1 MMKRKKLIIVAI
13 FMMSIAMVMP
23 AKQVM
28 AKKVLLKTQ
37 AMFPLS
43 MPLLGKPL
51 VWFSDQMKTISSG
64 EIIFKLYDPG
74 KLVPVTEILESV
86 SKGHIQ
92 AGYAA
97 PGFWMGKVP
106 AAPIFGSVPFGPE
119 GPEYMAWMFQGNG
132 LKLWQEAY
140 DSAGYNVKVFPV
152 ILCPPETSGW
162 YAKEIKNPSDFKGL
176 KMRFYGLGGSV
187 IEKLGASATML
198 PPAEI
203 FPSLEKGAID
213 AAEFSSPYVDVSQG
227 FYKVVKYNY
236 FPGWHQQTSIHELII
251 NKDLWNKMTPVQ
263 QAQIEMGI
271 RASLLQTQAIGEG
284 SQGPVIMKNAEK
296 RGVNNMYWSD
306 EMLAAF
312 KAAWEEVVKEQCSKN
327 EMFNK
332 VWQDLSAFRAQYK
345 VYSELGFLPRSKPS
359 GK

>member
-1 MMKRKKLIIVAI
+1 MKRVKFIFVAVLLVS
-13 FMMSIAMVMP
+13 MAMVMP
-23 AKQVM
+23 TNQVF
-28 AKKVLLKTQ
+28 AKKFVLKTQ
-37 AMFPLS
+37 AMFPLA

-51 VWFSDQMKTISSG
+51 VWFSNQLEKASSG
-64 EIIFKLYDPG
+64 EIVFKLYDPG
-74 KLVPVTEILESV
+74 KMVPVVEILESV

-97 PGFWMGKVP
+97 PAFWMGKVSTS
-106 AAPIFGSVPFGPE
+106 PIFGSVPFGPE

-140 DSAGYNVKVFPV
+140 DRAGYNVKVFPV

-162 YAKEIKNPSDFKGL
+162 FAKEIKTVKDFKGL

-187 IEKLGASATML
+187 IQKLGASATML

-203 FPSLEKGAID
+203 FPALEKGVID

-236 FPGWHQQTSIHELII
+236 FPGWHQQTSIHELTI
-251 NKDLWNKMTPVQ
+251 NKDVWNKMTPAQ
-263 QAQIEMGI
+263 QTQIELAV

-284 SQGPVIMKNAEK
+284 SQGPVIRENVEK
-296 RGVNNMYWSD
+296 RGVKNMYWSPALLSAFKTAWEQVLEEQCAKD
-306 EMLAAF
+306 PFFKKVWDDLAAF
-312 KAAWEEVVKEQCSKN
+312 RE
-327 EMFNK
+327 
-332 VWQDLSAFRAQYK
+332 DYK
-345 VYSELGFLPRSKPS
+345 VYSRIGFMPRETGLK
-359 GK
+359 

>member
-1 MMKRKKLIIVAI
+1 MKIAKFIGVMLLVAALALPLTT
-13 FMMSIAMVMP
+13 SNAH
-23 AKQVM
+23 

-37 AMFPLS
+37 AMFSLS

-51 VWFSDQMKTISSG
+51 VWFADIMKTASG
-64 EIIFKLYDPG
+64 GQINFKLYDPG
-74 KLVPVTEILESV
+74 KLVPVTEILEAV

-97 PGFWMGKVP
+97 PAFWMGKVP
-106 AAPIFGSVPFGPE
+106 SAPIFGSVPFGPE
-119 GPEYMAWMFQGNG
+119 GPEYMAWMFKGNG

-140 DSAGYNVKVFPV
+140 DKAGYNVKVFPI

-162 YAKEIKNPSDFKGL
+162 YAREIKTPADFKGI

-236 FPGWHQQTSIHELII
+236 FPGWHQQTSIHELVI
-251 NKDLWNKMTPVQ
+251 NKDIWNKLSKEQ
-263 QAQIEMGI
+263 QALIELGV

-284 SQGPVIMKNAEK
+284 SQGAVIKANAEK

-306 EMLAAF
+306 EMLKAF
-312 KAAWEEVVKEQCSKN
+312 KGAWEQVVKEQTAKDA
-327 EMFNK
+327 MFKK
-332 VWQDLSAFRAQYK
+332 VWDDLQDFRAEYK
-345 VYSELGFLPRSKPS
+345 VYSDLGFLPRVK

>member
-1 MMKRKKLIIVAI
+1 MKTRKIVWMLTFALVLA
-13 FMMSIAMVMP
+13 FAFPVQQ
-23 AKQVM
+23 AA

-37 AMFPLS
+37 AMFSLS

-51 VWFSDQMKTISSG
+51 VWFSDMMEKTSSG
-64 EIIFKLYDPG
+64 EIVFKLYDPG
-74 KLVPVTEILESV
+74 KLVPVTEILEAV

-97 PGFWMGKVP
+97 PAFWMGKVP

-119 GPEYMAWMFQGNG
+119 GPEYLAWRFKGNG

-140 DSAGYNVKVFPV
+140 DTAGFNVKVFPV

-162 YAKEIKNPSDFKGL
+162 FAREIKTPKDFKGV

-236 FPGWHQQTSIHELII
+236 FPGWHQQTSIHELTI
-251 NKDLWNKMTPVQ
+251 NKDVWNSMTDTQ
-263 QAQIEMGI
+263 RAQIEMGV
-271 RASLLQTQAIGEG
+271 RASLLETQAIGEG
-284 SQGPVIMKNAEK
+284 SQGAVIKENAEK

-312 KAAWEEVVKEQCSKN
+312 QQAWEEVAIEQSAKDA
-327 EMFNK
+327 MFK
-332 VWQDLSAFRAQYK
+332 KTWEDLQAFRAEYK
-345 VYSELGFLPRSKPS
+345 IYSDLGFLPR
-359 GK
+359 GKDK

>member
-1 MMKRKKLIIVAI
+1 MKRKHFTLVAVL
-13 FMMSIAMVMP
+13 FVSLVLVAP
-23 AKQVM
+23 TKQVF
-28 AKKVLLKTQ
+28 AKKVMLKTQ
-37 AMFPLS
+37 AMFSLS

-51 VWFSDQMKTISSG
+51 VWFSDMMKDASDGQIV
-64 EIIFKLYDPG
+64 FKLYDPG
-74 KLVPVTEILESV
+74 KLVPVTEILEAV

-92 AGYAA
+92 AGYDA
-97 PGFWMGKVP
+97 PAFWMGKVP

-119 GPEYMAWMFQGNG
+119 GPEYMAWMFKGNG

-140 DSAGYNVKVFPV
+140 DKAGYNVKVFPV

-162 YAKEIKNPSDFKGL
+162 YAKEIKTPADFKGI

-251 NKDLWNKMTPVQ
+251 NKDVWNGLTPTQ
-263 QAQIEMGI
+263 QALIELGV

-284 SQGPVIMKNAEK
+284 SQGAVIKENAEK
-296 RGVNNMYWSD
+296 RGVKNTVWSK
-306 EMLAAF
+306 EMLDAF
-312 KAAWEEVVKEQCSKN
+312 EQAWNEVVKEQGAKDP
-327 EMFNK
+327 MFK
-332 VWQDLSAFRAQYK
+332 KTWEDLQAFRAEYK
-345 VYSELGFLPRSKPS
+345 IYSDLGFLPRGECK
-359 GK
+359 

>member
-1 MMKRKKLIIVAI
+1 MKRKHFTLVAVL
-13 FMMSIAMVMP
+13 FVALVLVAP
-23 AKQVM
+23 TKQVF
-28 AKKVLLKTQ
+28 AKKVMLKTQ
-37 AMFPLS
+37 AMFSLS

-51 VWFSDQMKTISSG
+51 VWFSDMMKDASDGQIV
-64 EIIFKLYDPG
+64 FKLYDPG
-74 KLVPVTEILESV
+74 KLVPVTEILEAV

-92 AGYAA
+92 AGYDA
-97 PGFWMGKVP
+97 PAFWMGKVP

-119 GPEYMAWMFQGNG
+119 GPEYMAWMFKGNG

-140 DSAGYNVKVFPV
+140 DKAGYNVKVFPV

-162 YAKEIKNPSDFKGL
+162 YAKEIKTPADFKGI

-251 NKDLWNKMTPVQ
+251 NKDVWNGLTPTQ
-263 QAQIEMGI
+263 QALIELGV

-284 SQGPVIMKNAEK
+284 SQGAVIKENAEK
-296 RGVNNMYWSD
+296 RSVKNMVWSK
-306 EMLAAF
+306 EMLDAF
-312 KAAWEEVVKEQCSKN
+312 EQAWNEVVKEQEAKDP
-327 EMFNK
+327 MFK
-332 VWQDLSAFRAQYK
+332 KTWEDLQAFRAEYK
-345 VYSELGFLPRSKPS
+345 IYSDLGFLPRGECK
-359 GK
+359 

>member
-1 MMKRKKLIIVAI
+1 MKRTKLLWVAVIVVSLAL
-13 FMMSIAMVMP
+13 FMP
-23 AKQVM
+23 TQQVFAGKM
-28 AKKVLLKTQ
+28 LLKTQ
-37 AMFPLS
+37 AMFSLA

-51 VWFSDQMKTISSG
+51 VWFSEQVEKASNG
-64 EIIFKLYDPG
+64 EIVFKLYDPG
-74 KLVPVTEILESV
+74 KLVPVVEILESV
-86 SKGHIQ
+86 SKGQIQ

-106 AAPIFGSVPFGPE
+106 SAPMFGSVPFGPE

-140 DSAGYNVKVFPV
+140 DRAGYNVKVFPV

-162 YAKEIKNPSDFKGL
+162 FAKEIKTPEDFKGL
-176 KMRFYGLGGSV
+176 KMRFYGLGGAV

-251 NKDLWNKMTPVQ
+251 NKKVWEKMDPAQ
-263 QAQIEMGI
+263 QALIELAV

-284 SQGPVIMKNAEK
+284 SQGPVIRENIEK
-296 RGVNNMYWSD
+296 RGVNVMYWSD
-306 EMLAAF
+306 EQLAAF
-312 KAAWEEVVKEQCSKN
+312 KGAWEEVCKEQCEKD

-332 VWQDLSAFRAQYK
+332 VWQDLSAFRADYK
-345 VYSELGFLPRSKPS
+345 VYSNIGFLPREVGPK
-359 GK
+359 

>member
-1 MMKRKKLIIVAI
+1 MKSKKLMCVAI
-13 FMMSIAMVMP
+13 LLIAVAMIMP

-28 AKKVLLKTQ
+28 AKKVILKTQ
-37 AMFPLS
+37 AMFSLS

-51 VWFSDQMKTISSG
+51 VWFSEQMEKISGG
-64 EIIFKLYDPG
+64 EIVFKLYDPG
-74 KLVPVTEILESV
+74 KLVPVVEILESV

-97 PGFWMGKVP
+97 PAFWMGKVSSS
-106 AAPIFGSVPFGPE
+106 PIFGSVPFGPE

-140 DSAGYNVKVFPV
+140 DKAGYNVKVFPV

-162 YAKEIKNPSDFKGL
+162 FAKEIKTVKDMKGL

-251 NKDLWNKMTPVQ
+251 NKDVWNKMTPIQ

-284 SQGPVIMKNAEK
+284 SQGPVIRENAEK
-296 RGVNNMYWSD
+296 RGVNNMYWTP
-306 EMLAAF
+306 ELLAAF
-312 KAAWEEVVKEQCSKN
+312 KKAWEEVVVEQCAKD
-327 EMFNK
+327 EMFKK
-332 VWQDLSAFRAQYK
+332 VWEDLSAFRATYK
-345 VYSELGFLPRSKPS
+345 IYSRLGFLPREGGPQ
-359 GK
+359 

>member
-1 MMKRKKLIIVAI
+1 MRRKSLFWLTIIAVAL
-13 FMMSIAMVMP
+13 VLVVP
-23 AKQVM
+23 AQQAC

-37 AMFPLS
+37 AMFSLA

-51 VWFSDQMKTISSG
+51 VWFADEMKKASGG

-86 SKGHIQ
+86 SKGQIQ

-97 PGFWMGKVP
+97 PAFWMGKVP
-106 AAPIFGSVPFGPE
+106 SAPIFGSVPFGPE
-119 GPEYMAWMFQGNG
+119 GPEYMAWMFKGNG

-140 DSAGYNVKVFPV
+140 DKAGYNVKVFPI

-162 YAKEIKNPSDFKGL
+162 YAKEIKSPKDFKGI

-187 IEKLGASATML
+187 IQKMGASATML

-203 FPSLEKGAID
+203 FPALEKGAID

-251 NKDLWNKMTPVQ
+251 NKDVWKKMTPAQ
-263 QAQIEMGI
+263 QALVELGV
-271 RASLLQTQAIGEG
+271 RASLLHTQAIGEG
-284 SQGPVIMKNAEK
+284 SQGAVIKANAEK
-296 RGVNNMYWSD
+296 HGVKNMYWSD
-306 EMLAAF
+306 EMLDAF
-312 KAAWEEVVKEQCSKN
+312 KASWEVVVKEQCAKDA
-327 EMFNK
+327 MFKK
-332 VWQDLSAFRAQYK
+332 VWEDLSAFRKEYK
-345 VYSELGFLPRSKPS
+345 IYSDLGFLPRKGAA

>member
-1 MMKRKKLIIVAI
+1 MKSRKFFWVVLLALMLAFVIPTQDV
-13 FMMSIAMVMP
+13 
-23 AKQVM
+23 Q
-28 AKKVLLKTQ
+28 AKKVLFKTQ
-37 AMFPLS
+37 AMFSLS

-51 VWFSDQMKTISSG
+51 VWFSDMMQKASNG
-64 EIIFKLYDPG
+64 QLVFKLYDPG
-74 KLVPVTEILESV
+74 KLVPVTEILEAV

-97 PGFWMGKVP
+97 PAFWMGKVP

-119 GPEYMAWMFQGNG
+119 GPEYMAWMFKGDG

-140 DSAGYNVKVFPV
+140 DKAGYNVKVFPI

-162 YAKEIKNPSDFKGL
+162 YAKEIRTPADFKGI

-203 FPSLEKGAID
+203 FPALEKGAID

-251 NKDLWNKMTPVQ
+251 NKDVWNKLSPAD
-263 QAQIEMGI
+263 QALIELGV

-284 SQGPVIMKNAEK
+284 SQGAVINENAEK
-296 RGVNNMYWSD
+296 RGVKNMYWSP
-306 EMLAAF
+306 EMLQAF
-312 KAAWEEVVKEQCSKN
+312 KQAWEEVVKEECAKDP
-327 EMFNK
+327 MFKKTWDN
-332 VWQDLSAFRAQYK
+332 LEAFRAEYK
-345 VYSELGFLPRSKPS
+345 VYSDLGFLPRTKD
-359 GK
+359 KQ

>member
-1 MMKRKKLIIVAI
+1 MKAKKFVWVVVLLISLALI
-13 FMMSIAMVMP
+13 MP
-23 AKQVM
+23 AEQAA
-28 AKKVLLKTQ
+28 AKKIILKTQ
-37 AMFPLS
+37 AMFSLS

-51 VWFSDQMKTISSG
+51 VWFAEEMEKVSGG
-64 EIIFKLYDPG
+64 EIVFKLYDPG
-74 KLVPVTEILESV
+74 KLVPVVEILESV

-97 PGFWMGKVP
+97 PAFWMGKVP
-106 AAPIFGSVPFGPE
+106 SAPIFGSVPFGPE

-140 DSAGYNVKVFPV
+140 DKAGYNVKVFPV

-162 YAKEIKNPSDFKGL
+162 FAKEIKTVDDMKGL

-251 NKDLWNKMTPVQ
+251 NKDVWNKMSPMQ

-284 SQGPVIMKNAEK
+284 SQGAVIKENAEK
-296 RGVNNMYWSD
+296 RGVNNMYWPP
-306 EMLAAF
+306 ELLAAF
-312 KAAWEEVVKEQCSKN
+312 KEAWEEVVQEQCAKD
-327 EMFNK
+327 EMFKK
-332 VWQDLSAFRAQYK
+332 VWNDLSAFRAEYK
-345 VYSELGFLPRSKPS
+345 VYSRLGFLPRA
-359 GK
+359 GGAE

>member
-1 MMKRKKLIIVAI
+1 MKRKHFTLVAVL
-13 FMMSIAMVMP
+13 FVSLVLVAP
-23 AKQVM
+23 TKQVF
-28 AKKVLLKTQ
+28 AKKVMLKTQ
-37 AMFPLS
+37 AMFSLS

-51 VWFSDQMKTISSG
+51 VWFSDMMKDASDGQIV
-64 EIIFKLYDPG
+64 FKLYDPG
-74 KLVPVTEILESV
+74 KLVPVTEILEAV

-92 AGYAA
+92 AGYDA
-97 PGFWMGKVP
+97 PAFWMGKVS

-119 GPEYMAWMFQGNG
+119 GPEYMAWMFKGNG

-140 DSAGYNVKVFPV
+140 DKAGYNVKVFPV

-162 YAKEIKNPSDFKGL
+162 YAKEIKTPADFKGI

-251 NKDLWNKMTPVQ
+251 NKDVWNGLTPTQ
-263 QAQIEMGI
+263 QALIELGV

-284 SQGPVIMKNAEK
+284 SQGAVIKENAEK
-296 RGVNNMYWSD
+296 RGVKNTVWSK
-306 EMLAAF
+306 EMLDAF
-312 KAAWEEVVKEQCSKN
+312 EQAWNEVVKEQEAKDP
-327 EMFNK
+327 MFK
-332 VWQDLSAFRAQYK
+332 KTWEDLQAFRAEYK
-345 VYSELGFLPRSKPS
+345 IYSDLGFLPRGECK
-359 GK
+359 

>member
-1 MMKRKKLIIVAI
+1 MKRRRLIWVLMLTLVLALTL
-13 FMMSIAMVMP
+13 P
-23 AKQVM
+23 AQQAQ
-28 AKKVLLKTQ
+28 AKKMILKTQ
-37 AMFPLS
+37 AMFSLS

-51 VWFSDQMKTISSG
+51 TWFADMMKEASGG
-64 EIIFKLYDPG
+64 EIVFKLYDPG
-74 KLVPVTEILESV
+74 KLVPVTEILEAV

-97 PGFWMGKVP
+97 PAFWMGKVA

-119 GPEYMAWMFQGNG
+119 GPEYMAWMFKGNG

-140 DSAGYNVKVFPV
+140 DKAGYNVKVFPV

-162 YAKEIKNPSDFKGL
+162 FAREINNPEEFKGV

-251 NKDLWNKMTPVQ
+251 NKDVWNKMTPQQ
-263 QAQIEMGI
+263 QALIELGV
-271 RASLLQTQAIGEG
+271 RASLLHTQAIGEG
-284 SQGPVIMKNAEK
+284 SQGAVIKENAEK
-296 RGVNNMYWSD
+296 RGVQNTVWSD
-306 EMLAAF
+306 SMLEAF
-312 KAAWEEVVKEQCSKN
+312 EQAWNQVVTEECAKD
-327 EMFNK
+327 EMFK
-332 VWQDLSAFRAQYK
+332 KTWEDLQAFRAEYK
-345 VYSELGFLPRSKPS
+345 VYSDLGFLPRGDCK
-359 GK
+359 K

>member
-1 MMKRKKLIIVAI
+1 MKKRNLIFVLVLTLTVA
-13 FMMSIAMVMP
+13 FSMSAQE
-23 AKQVM
+23 AQ

-37 AMFPLS
+37 AMFSLS

-51 VWFSDQMKTISSG
+51 VWFSDMMEKASDGQIV
-64 EIIFKLYDPG
+64 FKLYDPG
-74 KLVPVTEILESV
+74 KLVPVTEILEAV

-92 AGYAA
+92 AGYDA
-97 PGFWMGKVP
+97 PAFWMGKVP

-119 GPEYMAWMFQGNG
+119 GPEYMAWMFKGNG

-140 DSAGYNVKVFPV
+140 DKAGYNVKVFPV

-162 YAKEIKNPSDFKGL
+162 FAKEIKTPEDFKGI

-251 NKDLWNKMTPVQ
+251 NKDVWNKLTPTQ
-263 QAQIEMGI
+263 QAQIELGV

-284 SQGPVIMKNAEK
+284 SQGAVIKENAEK
-296 RGVNNMYWSD
+296 RGVQNTVWSD
-306 EMLAAF
+306 EMLDAF
-312 KAAWEEVVKEQCSKN
+312 KQAWEEVVVEQTAKDAMFKKTWEDLKE
-327 EMFNK
+327 
-332 VWQDLSAFRAQYK
+332 FRAEYK
-345 VYSELGFLPRSKPS
+345 IYSDLGFLPR

>member
-1 MMKRKKLIIVAI
+1 MKRKQFVWVAVLLVSLLMIV
-13 FMMSIAMVMP
+13 P
-23 AKQVM
+23 AKQVF

-51 VWFSDQMKTISSG
+51 VWFADQVEKASGG

-74 KLVPVTEILESV
+74 KLVPVVEILESV

-97 PGFWMGKVP
+97 PAFWMGKVSS
-106 AAPIFGSVPFGPE
+106 APIFGSVPFGPE
-119 GPEYMAWMFQGNG
+119 GPEYMAWMFKGNG

-140 DSAGYNVKVFPV
+140 DKAGFNVKVFPV

-162 YAKEIKNPSDFKGL
+162 FAKEIKTPEDFKGI

-187 IEKLGASATML
+187 IQKLGASATML

-203 FPSLEKGAID
+203 FPSLEKGVID

-227 FYKVVKYNY
+227 FYKIAKYNY
-236 FPGWHQQTSIHELII
+236 FPGWHQQTSIHEIVI
-251 NKDLWNKMTPVQ
+251 NKDLWNSMTPQ
-263 QAQIEMGI
+263 QQTIIEMGI

-284 SQGPVIMKNAEK
+284 SQGAVIKANAEK
-296 RGVNNMYWSD
+296 RGVKNMYWSP

-312 KAAWEEVVKEQCSKN
+312 ENAWEEVVQEQTAKD
-327 EMFNK
+327 EMFKK
-332 VWQDLSAFRAQYK
+332 VWDDLSAFRTEYEI
-345 VYSELGFLPRSKPS
+345 YSRLGFLPREGGPQN
-359 GK
+359 

>member
-1 MMKRKKLIIVAI
+1 MKRQKLIG
-13 FMMSIAMVMP
+13 IA
-23 AKQVM
+23 
-28 AKKVLLKTQ
+28 VLLMSLAIVFPAERVFAKRLLIKTQ

-51 VWFSDQMKTISSG
+51 TWFADQVEKASNG
-64 EIIFKLYDPG
+64 EIVFKLYDPG
-74 KLVPVTEILESV
+74 KLVPVVEILESV

-97 PGFWMGKVP
+97 PAFWMGKVP

-140 DSAGYNVKVFPV
+140 DEAGFNVKVFPV

-162 YAKEIKNPSDFKGL
+162 FAKEIKSVKDFKGL

-187 IEKLGASATML
+187 IQKLGASATML

-203 FPSLEKGAID
+203 FASLEKGVID

-227 FYKVVKYNY
+227 FYKIAKYNY
-236 FPGWHQQTSIHELII
+236 FPGWHQQTSIHEIVI
-251 NKDLWNKMTPVQ
+251 NKNVWKKMPARQ
-263 QAQIEMGI
+263 QALIEI
-271 RASLLQTQAIGEG
+271 AVRASLLQTQAIGEG
-284 SQGPVIMKNAEK
+284 SQGAVIRENAEK
-296 RGVNNMYWSD
+296 RGVKNMYWSP
-306 EMLAAF
+306 ELLAAF
-312 KAAWEEVVKEQCSKN
+312 KKAWEDVVQEQCGKN
-327 EMFNK
+327 AMFKK
-332 VWQDLSAFRAQYK
+332 VWEDLSSFRADYK
-345 VYSELGFLPRSKPS
+345 IYSRLGFLPREGGPEN
-359 GK
+359 